1 MNKRNQATVFVV
13 DDDAGVR
20 DSISELVESV
30 GLHAEC
36 HASAMDFLSAWKPG
50 RAGCLVL
57 DVRMPDMSGLVLQRT
72 LLESDFA
79 LPIIMLTGHGDV
91 PIAVEA
97 MKAGAFDFLQKPYRE
112 QALLDSVHAALSQ
125 DHATRQA
132 RQAEEELTRRIATLT
147 PREVEVLDHVLA
159 GETSK
164 NMAEQLD
171 MSPRTAEAHRRNLL
185 HKLGIG
191 TVKELLVRISPSVMS
206 HDDPDL
212 LLGPRV
218 SGHPRTRSRT

>member
-1 MNKRNQATVFVV
+1 MSRRDETTVFVV

-30 GLHAEC
+30 GLHSESYS
-36 HASAMDFLSAWKPG
+36 SAMEFLEAWKPG
-50 RAGCLVL
+50 RSGCLVL
-57 DVRMPDMSGLVLQRT
+57 DVRMPEMSGLALQRT
-72 LLESDFA
+72 LGENGFS

-112 QALLDSVHAALSQ
+112 QALLDSINAALSE
-125 DHATRQA
+125 DNATRHA
-132 RQAEEELTRRIATLT
+132 RQADEELMRRIATLT
-147 PREVEVLDHVLA
+147 PREAEVLDHVLV

-164 NMAEQLD
+164 NMATQLG

-185 HKLGIG
+185 QKLGIG
-191 TVKELLVRISPSVMS
+191 TVKELLVRISPSTIGDVDS
-206 HDDPDL
+206 DPLQVSRDS
-212 LLGPRV
+212 GPGRNR
-218 SGHPRTRSRT
+218 PDP